1 MARVVAPDGDRL
13 DDVEHELY
21 AVPPADFVRLR
32 DELVAQAKQADDTG
46 LARRIGALR
55 RPTAGAWLA
64 NLLRREHPEQVE
76 ELVGLG
82 AALRE
87 AQEGLDATQLR
98 ELGQQRHRVVGA
110 LVALARRTAAE
121 QGHPAGVAAA
131 EDLEATLTA
140 ALADPAAADALLAGR
155 LVHGLTYA
163 GLGVGTAAQPR
174 ATSTA
179 GRSARPSASAGRS
192 APPHAE
198 PAQEKPSAAAVR
210 AAKVDAAERE
220 LAQARLQAAA
230 AQSDA
235 ESAAEGAAA
244 ASAALKQARADLG
257 RARDEL
263 AEAEAAVTRL
273 ESEREDAARAKTQ
286 TARVATAAAK
296 EAEVAAKVLNRLLS

>member
-1 MARVVAPDGDRL
+1 MVAPDGDRV
-13 DDVEHELY
+13 DDVEQELY

-32 DELVAQAKQADDTG
+32 DELVAQAKQAGDAD
-46 LARRIGALR
+46 LARHIGALR

-174 ATSTA
+174 AGSA
-179 GRSARPSASAGRS
+179 SGRSARPSAGARPS
-192 APPHAE
+192 APAHAE
-198 PAQEKPSAAAVR
+198 PTQEKPSAAAVR

-235 ESAAEGAAA
+235 ESAAEAATA
-244 ASAALKQARADLG
+244 ATDALKQARADLA

-263 AEAEAAVTRL
+263 AAAEAAVTRL
-273 ESEREDAARAKTQ
+273 ASEREDAVRAKTQ
-286 TARVATAAAK
+286 TARAASAAAK
-296 EAEVAAKVLNRLLS
+296 EAEAAAKVLGRLRS